1 MSIEARKTS
10 GRVRYDVRL
19 RDPAGKPYKR
29 TFRTKREAEIFEAR
43 ELADRSRGAWV
54 DPRKADTTF
63 GEVATYWLG
72 SNPGKRPSGLAR
84 DESIVRVHLL
94 PALEDRPIGTVTPR
108 DVQGFVLAWSA
119 KAAPRTVHRQYGV
132 LRAILNTAVNL
143 DLIARTPCRG
153 VKLPAIEQRQSRIVT
168 GDDLVRLGDA
178 LGPALAPMVY
188 LAAVLGLRWGECA
201 GLRLGRM
208 DFLRSTLSV
217 AEQRTRGRA
226 GEMVEGSPKSQAG
239 RRTLSVPPP
248 LMAMLGE
255 HLARRGVTGADVDAI
270 VFVGPRGSPL
280 DYSTWL
286 HRSWQPACRAAGL
299 EGLHFHDLRH
309 TNATGMV
316 AAGIDVKTAQA
327 RLGHSDPRLTL
338 GIYAQATSDGD
349 RAAADLLG
357 SLFMAQAPNRMCH
370 ESAIGESEA
379 PSPNPRKGR

>member
-94 PALEDRPIGTVTPR
+94 PALEDRPIGAVTPR

-201 GLRLGRM
+201 GLRVGRM

-226 GEMVEGSPKSQAG
+226 GEMVEGFPEVPGGQADTERSPTADG
-239 RRTLSVPPP
+239 DARRTPGRAWGDGGRCRRDRLRRPSWKPPGLLDLAPP
-248 LMAMLGE
+248 L
-255 HLARRGVTGADVDAI
+255 V
-270 VFVGPRGSPL
+270 
-280 DYSTWL
+280 
-286 HRSWQPACRAAGL
+286 AAGL
-299 EGLHFHDLRH
+299 PGRG
-309 TNATGMV
+309 TG
-316 AAGIDVKTAQA
+316 
-327 RLGHSDPRLTL
+327 
-338 GIYAQATSDGD
+338 
-349 RAAADLLG
+349 RAAL
-357 SLFMAQAPNRMCH
+357 S
-370 ESAIGESEA
+370 
-379 PSPNPRKGR
+379 